1 MARSYLPDHPET
13 QNNMPVQKASKR
25 CLVSANLLLPPFV
38 VVAAS
43 ILCAALVTASPL
55 LAQAA
60 GQSQP
65 GAARPPAVQDRNVK
79 RDPQGHPDLT
89 GMWNNQYTPDLRRAI
104 EGGELPFTPYGAERW
119 TNVDLKDDPTGL
131 CLPVGPTRA
140 FTAPFPLY
148 FLQTPKVIGVL
159 FEYQTTWRVFYLD
172 QEHPDNLGD
181 YSEFFGHSTAK
192 WQGDALLVDTVGIN
206 DRSWLDTAG
215 HEHSDKLHLTE
226 RFEKLTENTIKY
238 TVTYD
243 DPVFFTK
250 PFTIVRTF
258 ERADDKDRILPYS
271 CNENNVDRDQLSS
284 FKPNLKR

>member
-1 MARSYLPDHPET
+1 MASEAVAMRSS
-13 QNNMPVQKASKR
+13 VKAMSISR
-25 CLVSANLLLPPFV
+25 PFV
-38 VVAAS
+38 FVASS
-43 ILCAALVTASPL
+43 ILCMVGVTSSAIH
-55 LAQAA
+55 AQAP

-65 GAARPPAVQDRNVK
+65 SAAGKPAVQDPTVK
-79 RDPQGHPDLT
+79 RDPQGHPDFT

-119 TNVDLKDDPTGL
+119 KNVDLKDDPTGL

-140 FTAPFPLY
+140 FTAPFPVY
-148 FLQTPKVIGVL
+148 FLQTTHVIGVL
-159 FEYQTTWRVFYLD
+159 FEYQTTWRLFYVD

-192 WQGDALLVDTVGIN
+192 WQGDALVVDTVGIN
-206 DRSWLDTAG
+206 ERSWLDTAG

-226 RFEKLTENTIKY
+226 RFEKLTENTIRY
-238 TVTYD
+238 TATYD

-258 ERADDKDRILPYS
+258 QRGSEKDRILPYS
-271 CNENNVDRDQLSS
+271 CEENNVDRDNLIS
-284 FKPNLKR
+284 FKPNLKP